1 MNHRTYEQELLHIL
15 ATVHDSKKND
25 FITRY
30 TSQCRSPGLVFG
42 FSIWLGSLGID
53 RFVLGQPL
61 LGILKLFTVG
71 GFGIWTVI
79 DWFLVGGVARR
90 QNLEVA
96 RQVIRDQ
103 IAFQGMA
110 VNQQAASQQAMNEQA
125 VVRGQQ

>member
-1 MNHRTYEQELLHIL
+1 MKHRVYEQELLHIL
-15 ATVHDSKKND
+15 SSVHESKKND

-42 FSIWLGSLGID
+42 FSMWLGTLGID

-71 GFGIWTVI
+71 GFGIWALV

-96 RQVIRDQ
+96 RQVVQDLNAAKDIALDQ
-103 IAFQGMA
+103 L
-110 VNQQAASQQAMNEQA
+110 A
-125 VVRGQQ
+125 VVRGRQ